1 MKLYVGN
8 LSNSISEDNLRDSF
22 KEFGEIQSLKI
33 ITDRVTGNS
42 RGFAFVEMPDSAAR
56 NAISAL
62 NDRDMSGRT
71 VSVSEAQEK
80 KPMNNRNY

>member
-8 LSNSISEDNLRDSF
+8 LSNSITEDDLRDSF

-42 RGFAFVEMPDSAAR
+42 RGFGFVEMPDSAAR
-56 NAISAL
+56 KAMASL
-62 NDRDMSGRT
+62 NDKDMKGRA

-80 KPMNNRNY
+80 KPFSSRNY

>member
-22 KEFGEIQSLKI
+22 KEYGEIQSLKI

-80 KPMNNRNY
+80 KPFNTRNY

>member
-22 KEFGEIQSLKI
+22 KEYGEIQSLKI

-56 NAISAL
+56 KAISAL

-80 KPMNNRNY
+80 KPFNTRNY